1 MTLPVFLE
9 RRREASDGAPLRVDV
24 QAAVQHSLEPEGL
37 DLRRLEEQV
46 RVDPQITA
54 VLIAAANSAGY
65 HGSPVQTLAMA
76 LHKLAAGQSMN
87 LILGLALKH
96 NVVLSDPGLKDYA
109 ERYWQLS
116 QRTADY
122 ARSLARML
130 DLDHERCYSAGILHR
145 LGDLALLRCLQD
157 WLQGG
162 GELDD
167 EAIGESLYTFG
178 AAYGSAL
185 RTRWRLPLELR
196 QLIAAIYSLEGGVY
210 SREALVVNL
219 AAQLARLTEHEGVE
233 ALAQSVRF
241 AFEDRRPES
250 MAEGLG
256 QRVGGWLASSA
267 SLDEVAAHWSR
278 LVLQRNDTGHACV
291 LRFYDSRALALLWTI
306 MSPMQQQAMLGPVR
320 AWHVLDAGARP
331 IVHLASSEAR
341 ANFMLSA
348 EQWQEIQR
356 HGHVNR
362 ALALHAR
369 TCGRQP
375 EPNEIKAA
383 VAAAARAERYGLID
397 RDDWVAFI
405 GHALSWHPQFDLHPK
420 VLQLLAHRARDDF
433 YTGEIEQLSANEID
447 EIRQGSW
454 HKRPGASASQ

>member
-1 MTLPVFLE
+1 MTAVDLPAVPRVLIAEADPWSRDLLKQVLLNVRCDARLDVCADGQQAAELLRDKPYDLIIADWELPGVDGLSLLHSVRQQQRSPLLPFILLGTRNDSASVHEVLPLAPTAYLTKPLNMESLTQRLQDLLLNEGETVYCEVPALAPGMTLPVFLE

-24 QAAVQHSLEPEGL
+24 QAAVQYSLEPEGL
-37 DLRRLEEQV
+37 DLKRLEEQV
-46 RVDPQITA
+46 RMDPQITA
-54 VLIAAANSAGY
+54 VLIAAANSAGH

-96 NVVLSDPGLKDYA
+96 NVVLSDPSLKDYA
-109 ERYWQLS
+109 DRYWQLS
-116 QRTADY
+116 QHTADY
-122 ARSLARML
+122 ARSLGRML

-233 ALAQSVRF
+233 ALAKSKTARLLKVGL
-241 AFEDRRPES
+241 PE
-250 MAEGLG
+250 
-256 QRVGGWLASSA
+256 LA
-267 SLDEVAAHWSR
+267 R
-278 LVLQRNDTGHACV
+278 MRKT
-291 LRFYDSRALALLWTI
+291 
-306 MSPMQQQAMLGPVR
+306 
-320 AWHVLDAGARP
+320 
-331 IVHLASSEAR
+331 
-341 ANFMLSA
+341 
-348 EQWQEIQR
+348 
-356 HGHVNR
+356 
-362 ALALHAR
+362 
-369 TCGRQP
+369 
-375 EPNEIKAA
+375 
-383 VAAAARAERYGLID
+383 
-397 RDDWVAFI
+397 
-405 GHALSWHPQFDLHPK
+405 
-420 VLQLLAHRARDDF
+420 
-433 YTGEIEQLSANEID
+433 
-447 EIRQGSW
+447 
-454 HKRPGASASQ
+454 

>member
-1 MTLPVFLE
+1 MTAVDLPAVPRVLIAEADPWSRDLLKQVLLNVRCDARLDVCADGQQAAELLRDKPYDLIIADWELPGVDGLSLLHSVRQQRRSPLLPFILLGTRNDSASVHEVLPLAPTAYLTKPLNMESLTQRLQDLLLNEGETVYCEVPALAPGMTLPVFLE

-24 QAAVQHSLEPEGL
+24 QAAVQYSLEPEGL
-37 DLRRLEEQV
+37 DLKRLEEQV
-46 RVDPQITA
+46 RMDPQITA
-54 VLIAAANSAGY
+54 VLIAAANSAGH

-96 NVVLSDPGLKDYA
+96 NVVLSDPSLKDYA

-130 DLDHERCYSAGILHR
+130 HLDHERCYSAGILHR

-196 QLIAAIYSLEGGVY
+196 ELIAAIYSLEGGVY

-233 ALAQSVRF
+233 ALAKSKTARLLKVGL
-241 AFEDRRPES
+241 PE
-250 MAEGLG
+250 
-256 QRVGGWLASSA
+256 LA
-267 SLDEVAAHWSR
+267 R
-278 LVLQRNDTGHACV
+278 MRKT
-291 LRFYDSRALALLWTI
+291 
-306 MSPMQQQAMLGPVR
+306 
-320 AWHVLDAGARP
+320 
-331 IVHLASSEAR
+331 
-341 ANFMLSA
+341 
-348 EQWQEIQR
+348 
-356 HGHVNR
+356 
-362 ALALHAR
+362 
-369 TCGRQP
+369 
-375 EPNEIKAA
+375 
-383 VAAAARAERYGLID
+383 
-397 RDDWVAFI
+397 
-405 GHALSWHPQFDLHPK
+405 
-420 VLQLLAHRARDDF
+420 
-433 YTGEIEQLSANEID
+433 
-447 EIRQGSW
+447 
-454 HKRPGASASQ
+454 